1 MWDIVRW
8 DPVRDMAAVRAEMD
22 RAMARRLGEGG
33 VAAAPWSPASDVYET
48 DDAIVITA
56 ELPGVKDEDVKILRP
71 GRPARHPRGA
81 PAPGR
86 GRHRPLSPARALL
99 RRLRAALPRPPGVN
113 DDDIEASVA
122 YGVLRVSIPKPK
134 AAEPKRIPISSG

>member
-22 RAMARRLGEGG
+22 RAAARRLQGG

-56 ELPGVKDEDVKILRP
+56 ELPGVKDEDVKISVQDGLLAIRGSAGSRTRSTP
-71 GRPARHPRGA
+71 GAITGSSA
-81 PAPGR
+81 PT
-86 GRHRPLSPARALL
+86 
-99 RRLRAALPRPPGVN
+99 AA
-113 DDDIEASVA
+113 
-122 YGVLRVSIPKPK
+122 
-134 AAEPKRIPISSG
+134 SSGASASPRA